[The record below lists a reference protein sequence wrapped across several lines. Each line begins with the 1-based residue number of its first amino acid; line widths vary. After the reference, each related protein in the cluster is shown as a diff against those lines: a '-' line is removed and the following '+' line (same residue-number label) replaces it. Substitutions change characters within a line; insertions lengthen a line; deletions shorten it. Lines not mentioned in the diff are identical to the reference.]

1 MAEPEELGKLDPV
14 LQRAKMT
21 TSLRGGRIFFD
32 GSSSLVLFPFC
43 SYNNKMQMVFD
54 FGAVADMAWVRE
66 QLRFFFGR
74 PDRICARTPIGQLV
88 KSSISNRTLD
98 EVSLAAYQRLVEA
111 YPEWPAL
118 AAASTGDVEA
128 LIGDVAFPDVK
139 ARHLGDS
146 LRVIGACHPDF
157 DLDFLGRLS
166 VAEALAWLE
175 RLPGVGRKVSAST
188 LNFSTLDMPAFVV
201 DMYVLRVLGRYG
213 FVRNTADTRTAY
225 DAVMAAAPRWSAAE
239 LAELHILM
247 KRLGQ
252 TICRHGRA
260 RCPDC
265 PIRRRC
271 KAAATS
277 DRKPVGLRGRNMDH
291 RRGPAREQRGG
302 WKE

>member
-1 MAEPEELGKLDPV
+1 MA
-14 LQRAKMT
+14 RC
-21 TSLRGGRIFFD
+21 SLA
-32 GSSSLVLFPFC
+32 LFTFC
-43 SYNNKMQMVFD
+43 FYNNRMQMVFD
-54 FGAVADMAWVRE
+54 FGAVADIVWVRD

-74 PDRICARTPIGQLV
+74 PDRVSARAPIGQLV
-88 KSSISNRTLD
+88 KSLISNRTLD

-128 LIGDVAFPDVK
+128 LIGGVTFPDVK
-139 ARHLGDS
+139 ARHLGDA
-146 LRVIGACHPDF
+146 LRIIGACHPDF

-166 VAEALAWLE
+166 VVEALAWLE

-201 DMYVLRVLGRYG
+201 DTHILRVLSRYG
-213 FVRNTADTRTAY
+213 FVRNTADTRNAY
-225 DAVMAAAPRWSAAE
+225 DAVMAASPRWSAAE

-252 TICRHGRA
+252 TICRHDRA

-271 KAAATS
+271 KEAAATA
-277 DRKPVGLRGRNMDH
+277 RRPLRVRGHNMDH
-291 RRGPAREQRGG
+291 RWGPVREQRGG